1 MRDTSRHSTTRPCI
15 AIVFRF
21 KPSNMKGR
29 IMEIVYHF
37 DTASAALRAC
47 ETADL
52 VTGSVLVI
60 ESDCIVALAS
70 TPPRA
75 ITAQTGPFKPFFG
88 ASRDAIL
95 AESPHGAKEIRAGV
109 DEAYRHGFPV
119 PENLVDFATLRS
131 EMSPCAREFR
141 LTSDE
146 ILALLE
152 AAEARSTEFW
162 NTLATATP
170 ASKAGS
176 VLRLSIE
183 VLASARRKLLD
194 RPL

>member
-1 MRDTSRHSTTRPCI
+1 
-15 AIVFRF
+15 
-21 KPSNMKGR
+21 
-29 IMEIVYHF
+29 MEIVYHF

-47 ETADL
+47 EKGDL

-60 ESDCIVALAS
+60 ASDCIVALAS
-70 TPPRA
+70 AAPHA
-75 ITAQTGPFKPFFG
+75 ITEHTGPFKQFLG
-88 ASRDAIL
+88 KSRSAIL
-95 AESPHGAKEIRAGV
+95 AESRHSASEIRTGV

-119 PENLVDFATLRS
+119 AETLADFATLRS

-146 ILALLE
+146 ILALVE
-152 AAEARSTEFW
+152 AAEARSTVFW
-162 NTLATATP
+162 DILATATP
-170 ASKAGS
+170 ASNAGS

-183 VLASARRKLLD
+183 VLASARSKLLD

>member
-1 MRDTSRHSTTRPCI
+1 
-15 AIVFRF
+15 
-21 KPSNMKGR
+21 
-29 IMEIVYHF
+29 MEIVYHF

-47 ETADL
+47 EKGDL

-70 TPPRA
+70 AAPHA
-75 ITAQTGPFKPFFG
+75 ITEHTGPFKPFFG
-88 ASRDAIL
+88 KYRSAIL
-95 AESPHGAKEIRAGV
+95 AESRHGAKEIRAGV

-146 ILALLE
+146 VLALVE
-152 AAEARSTEFW
+152 AAEARSSEFR
-162 NTLATATP
+162 NRLAGATP
-170 ASKAGS
+170 ASDAGS
-176 VLRLSIE
+176 VLRRSIA
-183 VLASARRKLLD
+183 VLASARCKLLD